1 MSGDRRAVR
10 RESHGRCTTLPALL
24 AALAVLF
31 HCASCSAVLSQ
42 EIKATSQW
50 VTTVVARRSPDAPL
64 PVAEPDVNA
73 VPSFAVAAPP
83 AMSEQ
88 AAPALPHG
96 DGHAVQSPGHS
107 TMVFVPPLAGGLA
120 EHLRFSFDPQMG
132 LTLGMLA
139 FVLATS
145 LLRDFGAVVAAYAAN
160 LQSRQNR
167 ASRGRT
173 VHWSDAEARAARE
186 ECSRLLDVASD
197 YWRRAEPVVSRLQET
212 SALRNF
218 LMKELAEVTKRLSVV
233 STTRARGEGA
243 VIVGAPAE
251 YWITL
256 RQRLRRT
263 VRDLERIRATADAA
277 LSTVGGKNELP
288 RVPETKAESL
298 VVLGANREV
307 DHDTLHR
314 LVRALRQCW
323 HPDLARSDED
333 RQYRNARIAQ
343 INVAYDILT
352 GRRAE
357 G

>member
-1 MSGDRRAVR
+1 MSGDRRAVGH
-10 RESHGRCTTLPALL
+10 ESHGRYTTLPALP
-24 AALAVLF
+24 AALAFLF
-31 HCASCSAVLSQ
+31 QCATCSAVLS
-42 EIKATSQW
+42 EDFKAASQW
-50 VTTVVARRSPDAPL
+50 VTTVVARRSPDTPL
-64 PVAEPDVNA
+64 PVAEPEANA
-73 VPSFAVAAPP
+73 APPFAIAAPP
-83 AMSEQ
+83 AMTEH
-88 AAPALPHG
+88 AAPVVPHV
-96 DGHAVQSPGHS
+96 DGNDEPPPNHA
-107 TMVFVPPLAGGLA
+107 TMVFAPPLAAGLA

-160 LQSRQNR
+160 VQSRRNR
-167 ASRGRT
+167 APRGRP

-197 YWRRAEPVVSRLQET
+197 YWRRAEPVVSRLEET

-233 STTRARGEGA
+233 STTPARGAGA

-323 HPDLARSDED
+323 HPDLARTDED